1 MRSPRPEYWM
11 TTPMK
16 PAQRHSH
23 QPELLKPDTTRVPL
37 PKKMASIAAAMT
49 PMRYSG
55 IGRTIHMIM
64 AQIKTI
70 ITPLPCPSRP
80 LNGTRASSAHSIV
93 STAATM
99 RRVFPC
105 FFTFYT
111 PFYLFPAL
119 SGAGGRC
126 GLSQAVCS
134 RRQGR
139 RRPILCY
146 HPQKDKKDQPHIQ
159 CSWC

>member
-37 PKKMASIAAAMT
+37 PKKMASIAAAIT

-55 IGRTIHMIM
+55 MGRTIHMIM

-80 LNGTRASSAHSIV
+80 LNGTRAISAHSIV

-111 PFYLFPAL
+111 PFYPFSAPA
-119 SGAGGRC
+119 GAGSSMRPLPGRISAVRA
-126 GLSQAVCS
+126 GAAHALLLSPPK
-134 RRQGR
+134 RQ
-139 RRPILCY
+139 
-146 HPQKDKKDQPHIQ
+146 KDQPHLQ
-159 CSWC
+159 CSWS